1 MRILFPIA
9 LIAAF
14 LSFSAQ
20 ASGLESLESFIKTV
34 KSGRASFVQ
43 TATSPAKAGQVARV
57 KTSSGTF
64 EFIRPNRFR
73 FLYQKPFEQSIVADG
88 QTVWL
93 FDVDLN
99 QVTARKQ
106 AQVMGSTP
114 IALIASAPDLRALQ
128 AEFLIAEITS
138 TDKSSEGLQWVLA
151 TPRSKDNALRSVRI
165 GFKGNALAV
174 LEMEDSF
181 GQQSVLRFSGF
192 EVNAGV
198 DSALFAFKPPAGA
211 DVIRQ

>member
-1 MRILFPIA
+1 MRITVPIA
-9 LIAAF
+9 LIAAC
-14 LSFSAQ
+14 LSFPAV
-20 ASGLESLESFIKTV
+20 ASGLESLESFVKTV

-43 TATSPAKAGQVARV
+43 TATSPAKAGQAARV

-73 FLYQKPFEQSIVADG
+73 FVYQKPFEQSIVADG

-114 IALIASAPDLRALQ
+114 IALIASAPDVRALQ
-128 AEFLIAEITS
+128 AEFLIAEIPS
-138 TDKSSEGLQWVLA
+138 SDKSNEGLQWVVA

-198 DSALFAFKPPAGA
+198 DAALFAFKPPAGA

>member
-20 ASGLESLESFIKTV
+20 ASGLESLESFVKTV

-99 QVTARKQ
+99 QVTALKQ

-114 IALIASAPDLRALQ
+114 IALIASAPDVRALQ
-128 AEFLIAEITS
+128 AEFLIAEIPS
-138 TDKSSEGLQWVLA
+138 SDKSNEGLQWVVA

-198 DSALFAFKPPAGA
+198 DAALFAFKPPAGA

>member
-1 MRILFPIA
+1 MRISIPIA

-114 IALIASAPDLRALQ
+114 IALIASAPDVRALQ

-138 TDKSSEGLQWVLA
+138 TDKSNEGLQWVVA
-151 TPRSKDNALRSVRI
+151 TPRSTDNALRSVRI

>member
-14 LSFSAQ
+14 LSYSAQ
-20 ASGLESLESFIKTV
+20 ASGLESLESFVKTV

-43 TATSPAKAGQVARV
+43 TATSPAKAGQAARV

-73 FLYQKPFEQSIVADG
+73 FVYQKPFEQSIVADG

-114 IALIASAPDLRALQ
+114 IALIASAPDVRALQ
-128 AEFLIAEITS
+128 AEFLIAEIPS
-138 TDKSSEGLQWVLA
+138 SDKSNEGLQWVVA

-198 DSALFAFKPPAGA
+198 DAALFAFKPPAGA

>member
-1 MRILFPIA
+1 MRITVPIA
-9 LIAAF
+9 LIAAC
-14 LSFSAQ
+14 LSFPAV
-20 ASGLESLESFIKTV
+20 ASGLESLESFVKTV

-43 TATSPAKAGQVARV
+43 TATSPAKAGQAARV

-73 FLYQKPFEQSIVADG
+73 FVYQKPFEQSIVADG

-99 QVTARKQ
+99 QVTSRKQ

-114 IALIASAPDLRALQ
+114 IALIASAPDVRALQ
-128 AEFLIAEITS
+128 AEFLIAEIPS
-138 TDKSSEGLQWVLA
+138 SDKSNEGLQWVVA

-198 DSALFAFKPPAGA
+198 DAALFAFKPPAGA

>member
-1 MRILFPIA
+1 MRISISIA
-9 LIAAF
+9 LITTC

-43 TATSPAKAGQVARV
+43 TATSPAKAGQVAQV

-128 AEFLIAEITS
+128 AEFLIAEIS
-138 TDKSSEGLQWVLA
+138 SNDKSSEGLQWVLA

-165 GFKGNALAV
+165 GFKGNTLAV

-181 GQQSVLRFSGF
+181 GQQSVLRFSSL
-192 EVNAGV
+192 ELNAGL
-198 DSALFAFKPPAGA
+198 DAAIFAFKPPAGA

>member
-1 MRILFPIA
+1 MRISIPIA

-73 FLYQKPFEQSIVADG
+73 FVYQKPFEQSIVADG

-114 IALIASAPDLRALQ
+114 IALIASAPDVRALQ
-128 AEFLIAEITS
+128 AEFLIAEIPS
-138 TDKSSEGLQWVLA
+138 SDKSNEGLQWVVA

-198 DSALFAFKPPAGA
+198 DAALFAFKPPAGA

>member
-1 MRILFPIA
+1 MRISIPIA

-114 IALIASAPDLRALQ
+114 IALIASAPDVRALQ
-128 AEFLIAEITS
+128 AEFLIAEIPS
-138 TDKSSEGLQWVLA
+138 SDKSNEGLQWVVA

>member
-1 MRILFPIA
+1 MRTSLSIA
-9 LIAAF
+9 LSSAF
-14 LSFSAQ
+14 LSFSVF
-20 ASGLESLESFIKTV
+20 ASGLESLGSFVKTV

-128 AEFLIAEITS
+128 AEFSITDATS
-138 TDKSSEGLQWVLA
+138 ADKSSETLQWVLA

-165 GFKGNALAV
+165 GFNGNALAV
-174 LEMEDSF
+174 LEIEDSF
-181 GQQSVLRFSGF
+181 GQHSVLRFSGF

-198 DSALFAFKPPAGA
+198 DASTFAFKPPTGV

>member
-1 MRILFPIA
+1 
-9 LIAAF
+9 
-14 LSFSAQ
+14 
-20 ASGLESLESFIKTV
+20 V
-34 KSGRASFVQ
+34 
-43 TATSPAKAGQVARV
+43 
-57 KTSSGTF
+57 
-64 EFIRPNRFR
+64 
-73 FLYQKPFEQSIVADG
+73 YQKPFEQSIVADG

-128 AEFLIAEITS
+128 AEFLIAEIPS
-138 TDKSSEGLQWVLA
+138 GDKSSEGLQWALA

-165 GFKGNALAV
+165 GFKGNALVV

-198 DSALFAFKPPAGA
+198 DAASFAFKPPAGA

>member
-1 MRILFPIA
+1 MRISIPIA

-128 AEFLIAEITS
+128 AEFLIAEIPS
-138 TDKSSEGLQWVLA
+138 ADKSSEGLLWVLA
-151 TPRSKDNALRSVRI
+151 TPRSKDNAMHSVRI
-165 GFKGNALAV
+165 GFKGNTLAV

-181 GQQSVLRFSGF
+181 GQQSALRFSGF
-192 EVNAGV
+192 EVNSGLDAA
-198 DSALFAFKPPAGA
+198 SFAFKPPAGA

>member
-20 ASGLESLESFIKTV
+20 ASGLESLESFVKTV

-43 TATSPAKAGQVARV
+43 TATSPAKAGQAARV

-73 FLYQKPFEQSIVADG
+73 FVYQKPFEQSIVADG

-128 AEFLIAEITS
+128 AEFLIAEIPS
-138 TDKSSEGLQWVLA
+138 SDKSNEGLQWVVA

-198 DSALFAFKPPAGA
+198 DAALFAFKPPAGA

>member
-20 ASGLESLESFIKTV
+20 ASGLESLESFVKTV

-43 TATSPAKAGQVARV
+43 TATSPAKAGQAARV

-73 FLYQKPFEQSIVADG
+73 FVYQKPFEQSIVADG

-106 AQVMGSTP
+106 VQVMGSTP

-128 AEFLIAEITS
+128 AEFLIAEIPS
-138 TDKSSEGLQWVLA
+138 GDKSNEGLQWVLA

-165 GFKGNALAV
+165 GFKGNALVV

-192 EVNAGV
+192 EVNAGL
-198 DSALFAFKPPAGA
+198 DAASFAFKPPAGA
-211 DVIRQ
+211 DVIRH

>member
-43 TATSPAKAGQVARV
+43 TATSPAKAGQAARV

-99 QVTARKQ
+99 QVTSRKQ

-114 IALIASAPDLRALQ
+114 IALIASAPDVRALQ
-128 AEFLIAEITS
+128 AEFLIAEIPS
-138 TDKSSEGLQWVLA
+138 SDKSNEGLQWVVA

-198 DSALFAFKPPAGA
+198 DAALFAFKPPAGA

>member
-43 TATSPAKAGQVARV
+43 TATSPAKAGQAARV

-114 IALIASAPDLRALQ
+114 IALIASAPDVRALQ
-128 AEFLIAEITS
+128 AEFLIAEIPS
-138 TDKSSEGLQWVLA
+138 SDKSNEGLQWVVA

-198 DSALFAFKPPAGA
+198 DAALFAFKPPAGA

>member
-1 MRILFPIA
+1 MRISFPIA
-9 LIAAF
+9 LIAAC
-14 LSFSAQ
+14 LSFPAV
-20 ASGLESLESFIKTV
+20 ASGLESLESFVKTV

-64 EFIRPNRFR
+64 EFVRPNRFR

-88 QTVWL
+88 QTLWL

-114 IALIASAPDLRALQ
+114 IALVASAPDLRALQ
-128 AEFLIAEITS
+128 AEFVIIDAAPA
-138 TDKSSEGLQWVLA
+138 DKASEGLQWVLA
-151 TPRSKDNALRSVRI
+151 TPRAKDNALRSVRM
-165 GFKGNALAV
+165 GFKGNTLAV

-192 EVNAGV
+192 EVNAGI
-198 DSALFAFKPPAGA
+198 DAATFAFKPPSGA

>member
-1 MRILFPIA
+1 MRISIPIA

-114 IALIASAPDLRALQ
+114 IALIASAPDVRALQ
-128 AEFLIAEITS
+128 AEFLIAEIPS
-138 TDKSSEGLQWVLA
+138 SDKSNEGLQWVVA

-198 DSALFAFKPPAGA
+198 DAALFAFKPPAGA

>member
-20 ASGLESLESFIKTV
+20 ASGLESLESFVKTV

-43 TATSPAKAGQVARV
+43 TATSPAKAGQAARV

-114 IALIASAPDLRALQ
+114 IALIASAPDVRALQ
-128 AEFLIAEITS
+128 AEFLIAEIPS
-138 TDKSSEGLQWVLA
+138 SDKSNEGLQWVVA

>member
-20 ASGLESLESFIKTV
+20 ASGLESLESFVKTV

-43 TATSPAKAGQVARV
+43 TATSPAKAGQAARV

-99 QVTARKQ
+99 QVTSRKQ

-114 IALIASAPDLRALQ
+114 IALIASAPDVRALQ
-128 AEFLIAEITS
+128 AEFLIAEIPS
-138 TDKSSEGLQWVLA
+138 SDKSNEGLQWVVA

-198 DSALFAFKPPAGA
+198 DAALFAFKPPAGA

>member
-43 TATSPAKAGQVARV
+43 TATSPAKAGQAARV

-73 FLYQKPFEQSIVADG
+73 FVYQKPFEQSIVADG

-114 IALIASAPDLRALQ
+114 IALIASAPDVRALQ
-128 AEFLIAEITS
+128 AEFLIAEIPS
-138 TDKSSEGLQWVLA
+138 SDKSNEGLQWVVA

-198 DSALFAFKPPAGA
+198 DAALFAFKPPAGA

>member
-1 MRILFPIA
+1 MRISFPIA
-9 LIAAF
+9 LVAAC
-14 LSFSAQ
+14 LSFATF
-20 ASGLESLESFIKTV
+20 ASGLESLESFVKTV
-34 KSGRASFVQ
+34 KSGRANFVQ
-43 TATSPAKAGQVARV
+43 TATSPAKAGQLTRV

-88 QTVWL
+88 QTLWL

-114 IALIASAPDLRALQ
+114 IALVASAPDLRALQ
-128 AEFLIAEITS
+128 AEFVITDAAS
-138 TDKSSEGLQWVLA
+138 SDKGSEGLQWVLA
-151 TPRSKDNALRSVRI
+151 TPRSKDNALRSVRM
-165 GFKGNALAV
+165 GFKGNTLAV

-192 EVNAGV
+192 EVNAGIDAATFV
-198 DSALFAFKPPAGA
+198 FKPPTGA